1 MSVTWNLTDAE
12 LVVAWER
19 LFDERLPSPLCALL
33 SEHYADDYRRMADRT
48 WNELWERHDGSLQ
61 DALGRVAHADVRV
74 LAHSVDPADAE
85 NSAARVRA
93 LGARQGAVAVLIRQL
108 PGETMWHSGGF
119 VITMGTAERLAGAIV
134 GTLPDCA
141 PGRLPDTP
149 MVSSPDNSDTDHW
162 YGRSEVHENYT
173 ELQRRS
179 DAWLQLPIRVLGVI
193 ETFQGSSIFGPRG
206 ITRHRIFWR
215 DLVDDGR
222 YAIGDTA
229 TPVAVAA
236 DPHRLAAMIGSDIA
250 KVLQTV
256 EDERSA

>member
-19 LFDERLPSPLCALL
+19 LFEERLPSPLCALL
-33 SEHYADDYRRMADRT
+33 DEHYAEDYRRLADRT
-48 WNELWERHDGSLQ
+48 WNTMWERHDGSLQ
-61 DALGRVAHADVRV
+61 DALGRVARADVRV
-74 LAHSVDPADAE
+74 LARSVDPADAE
-85 NSAARVRA
+85 NSVARARV
-93 LGARQGAVAVLIRQL
+93 LGARQGPVAVLIRQL
-108 PGETMWHSGGF
+108 PGKTMWHSGGF
-119 VITMGTAERLAGAIV
+119 VITMGTSDRLAGAIV
-134 GTLPDCA
+134 GALPGCE

-149 MVSSPDNSDTDHW
+149 MVNAPDRSDTDHW
-162 YGRSEVHENYT
+162 YGRSEVLDSYV

-179 DAWLQLPIRVLGVI
+179 DAWLRLPMRVLGVI

-222 YAIGDTA
+222 YAIADTT

-236 DPHRLAAMIGSDIA
+236 DPHRLAAMIGADIA
-250 KVLQTV
+250 KVLQTL